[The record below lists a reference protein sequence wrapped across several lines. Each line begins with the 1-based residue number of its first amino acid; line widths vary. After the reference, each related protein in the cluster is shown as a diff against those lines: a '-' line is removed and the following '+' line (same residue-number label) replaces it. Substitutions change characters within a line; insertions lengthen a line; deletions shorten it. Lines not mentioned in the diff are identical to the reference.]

1 MSSIVTDQGMVH
13 YETYGTGSPVILLH
27 GWIGSWGLWQPTMEA
42 LGAYYRCYAL
52 DFWGFGESGKKRASY
67 AVADFME
74 LVRQFMDA
82 LGIAHAPL
90 IGHSMGGTTSLGTTI
105 RYPDR
110 ITKVCVIGSPI
121 VGTSLSI
128 FLQLAGVPW
137 IGSLVRQSPALL
149 KLGIRAASP
158 LITREPKWY
167 SMVSRDI
174 SATTAESFFSS
185 IGSLRRT
192 DLRPRLNEI
201 RVPTMGLYGSRDV
214 IVHPRQYEPLRQ
226 GVPHARIEVMPRS
239 GHFPMLDEPDQY
251 LRIIRSFLDDRPEV
265 VEESASWSYR
275 PPLP

>member
-42 LGAYYRCYAL
+42 LGAHYRCYAL
-52 DFWGFGESGKKRASY
+52 DFWGFGESGKKRDSY
-67 AVADFME
+67 AVSDFME

-82 LGIAHAPL
+82 LGIAQAPL
-90 IGHSMGGTTSLGTTI
+90 IGHSMGGTTSLGTAM

-110 ITKVCVIGSPI
+110 VTKVCVIGSPI

-137 IGSLVRQSPALL
+137 IGSLVRRLPVLL

-158 LITREPKWY
+158 IITRDRKWY
-167 SMVSRDI
+167 DMVSRDI
-174 SATTAESFFSS
+174 SATTVDSFFSS

-192 DLRPRLNEI
+192 DLRPRLNEVK
-201 RVPTMGLYGSRDV
+201 VPTMGLYGQRDV
-214 IVHPRQYEPLRQ
+214 IVHPKQYEPLRQ
-226 GVPHARIEVMPRS
+226 GVPHARIEVLPKS
-239 GHFPMLDEPDQY
+239 GHFPMLDEPEHY
-251 LRIIRSFLDDRPEV
+251 LSIIRSFLGDKNGG
-265 VEESASWSYR
+265 VEEPVAWSYR
-275 PPLP
+275 PPQP